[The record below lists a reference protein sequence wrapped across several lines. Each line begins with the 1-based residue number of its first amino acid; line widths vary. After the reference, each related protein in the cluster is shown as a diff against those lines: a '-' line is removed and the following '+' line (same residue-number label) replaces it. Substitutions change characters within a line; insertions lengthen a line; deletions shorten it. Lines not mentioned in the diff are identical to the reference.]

1 MSRVLEDLDDAK
13 RQGIMHRQECGRLKD
28 ANGKLETRVEEL
40 ERRLRETSS
49 SLDSLRDASGK
60 GEQELRGLLADKDDK
75 IGLLEGQLSMMEGA
89 NSQLGQDVRAPPPP
103 GGSPSSA
110 AVLYSPSSCT
120 QLTAARKRADDLQR
134 SLDATSEANSVSI
147 QCSPCM

>member
-1 MSRVLEDLDDAK
+1 M
-13 RQGIMHRQECGRLKD
+13 
-28 ANGKLETRVEEL
+28 
-40 ERRLRETSS
+40 
-49 SLDSLRDASGK
+49 
-60 GEQELRGLLADKDDK
+60 LADKDDK

-89 NSQLGQDVRAPPPP
+89 NSQLGQDVRASPPI
-103 GGSPSSA
+103 GGSSSSA